1 MATKTT
7 KTEKKPKEAEK
18 KQVKKSKIALYLENP
33 NIPPIITKIN
43 DMRAVLK

>member
-7 KTEKKPKEAEK
+7 KSEKTPKETEK
-18 KQVKKSKIALYLENP
+18 KQVKKSKFALYWDDP
-33 NIPPIITKIN
+33 NVKPLITKIN